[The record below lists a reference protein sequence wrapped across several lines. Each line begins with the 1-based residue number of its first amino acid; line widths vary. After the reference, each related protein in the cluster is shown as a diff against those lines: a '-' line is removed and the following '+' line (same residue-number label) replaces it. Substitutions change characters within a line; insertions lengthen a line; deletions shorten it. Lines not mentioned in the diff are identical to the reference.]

1 MDAAFQSRIHVS
13 MAYPDL
19 TAESRRQIWKNFL
32 QGKNEISE
40 ADLDVLKEI
49 VLNGRQ
55 IKNVI
60 KTAYLLSA
68 RKKSPLTRENI
79 ETVLAIEGRRPGIG
93 S

>member
-1 MDAAFQSRIHVS
+1 
-13 MAYPDL
+13 
-19 TAESRRQIWKNFL
+19 
-32 QGKNEISE
+32 
-40 ADLDVLKEI
+40 VLKEI